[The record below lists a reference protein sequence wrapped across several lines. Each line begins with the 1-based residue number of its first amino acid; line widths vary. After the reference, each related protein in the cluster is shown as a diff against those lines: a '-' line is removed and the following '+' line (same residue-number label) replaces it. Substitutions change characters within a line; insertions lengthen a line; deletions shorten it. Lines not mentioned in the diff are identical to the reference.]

1 MIGLLG
7 DLSDWLVGF
16 AGSDWA
22 ILVLAVTTFFESIFF
37 PVPPDPLLVGIGILQ
52 PHLAIWLGVLVTAFS
67 VAGAMVGYWLGKRL
81 GRPIA
86 ARLFPEAGVQVAERL
101 FKRYG
106 MWAILI
112 AAFTPIP
119 YKVFAI
125 SAGVLEL
132 DRRTFLVASIIG
144 RGARFITIG
153 VLVLLFGESIQ
164 AFIAGNFGVLTL
176 VMGAGVVAAA
186 IVWVLV
192 HRRRRARRE
201 SDAGTQATDART
213 GSS

>member
-1 MIGLLG
+1 MIDLLS
-7 DLSDWLVGF
+7 DMSDWLVGF

-22 ILVLAVTTFFESIFF
+22 ILVLAVTSFFEAIFF

-52 PHLAIWLGVLVTAFS
+52 PHLAIWLGVLVTLSS
-67 VAGAMVGYWLGKRL
+67 VAGAMVGHWLGGRL

-86 ARLFPEAGVQVAERL
+86 IRLFPETGVQVAERL

-106 MWAILI
+106 MWAVLI

-125 SAGVLEL
+125 SAGVLKL

-153 VLVLLFGESIQ
+153 VLVLAFGDRMQ
-164 AFIAGNFGVLTL
+164 AFIAGNFEMLTL

-186 IVWVLV
+186 TIWVLV
-192 HRRRRARRE
+192 HRRRRATRE
-201 SDAGTQATDART
+201 RDAAAQHP
-213 GSS
+213 

>member
-22 ILVLAVTTFFESIFF
+22 VLVLAVSTFFESIFF

-52 PHLAIWLGVLVTAFS
+52 PHLAIWLGVMVTIFS

-86 ARLFPEAGVQVAERL
+86 VRLFPGSGIEVAERL
-101 FKRYG
+101 FKKYG

-125 SAGVLEL
+125 SAGVLQL
-132 DRRTFLVASIIG
+132 DRRTFLVASLVG
-144 RGARFITIG
+144 RGARFISIG

-164 AFIAGNFGVLTL
+164 AFIAGNFEVLTL
-176 VMGAGVVAAA
+176 AAGAGVIAVAAA
-186 IVWVLV
+186 WILV
-192 HRRRRARRE
+192 HRRRRANRE
-201 SDAGTQATDART
+201 RNGEAQAIDTRTD
-213 GSS
+213 SP